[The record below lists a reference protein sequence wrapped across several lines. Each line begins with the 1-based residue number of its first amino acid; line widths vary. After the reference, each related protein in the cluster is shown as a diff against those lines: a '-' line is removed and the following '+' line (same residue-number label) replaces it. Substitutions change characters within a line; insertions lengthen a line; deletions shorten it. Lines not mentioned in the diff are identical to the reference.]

1 MKLSRRGLYALKAL
15 LVLAEQPGTEVVKI
29 QSISEREKIPQKFL
43 ESILVT
49 LKNARIVESARGA
62 MGGYRLKRSANEIYL
77 GEVVRLMD
85 GPLAPFADANELK
98 RLSTEEDSAHQGLF
112 SILLDVRNAAS
123 RILDTTSLS
132 DVLRRTQK
140 MVHDHARD
148 VEEAREPGAH

>member
-15 LVLAEQPGTEVVKI
+15 LVLAEQTGTDVVKI
-29 QSISEREKIPQKFL
+29 QFISDREKIPQKFL

-62 MGGYRLKRSANEIYL
+62 MGGYRLKRSPDEIYL

-85 GPLAPFADANELK
+85 GPLAPFADAAELH

-112 SILLDVRNAAS
+112 GVLLDVRNAAA
-123 RILDTTSLS
+123 RILDTTSLN
-132 DVLRRTQK
+132 DVLKRTQASQQAIAGE
-140 MVHDHARD
+140 D
-148 VEEAREPGAH
+148 

>member
-15 LVLAEQPGTEVVKI
+15 LVLAEQAGSDVVKI

-62 MGGYRLKRSANEIYL
+62 MGGYRLKRSPDEIYL

-85 GPLAPFADANELK
+85 GPLAPFADAAELQ
-98 RLSTEEDSAHQGLF
+98 RLSTQEDSAHQGLF
-112 SILLDVRNAAS
+112 SILLDVRNAAAT
-123 RILDTTSLS
+123 ILDTTSLN
-132 DVLRRTQK
+132 DVLKRTQT
-140 MVHDHARD
+140 MVKARPD
-148 VEEAREPGAH
+148 GLDGDEG